1 MEMKPIFRM
10 NKLKMKYMK
19 SRADMPLAF
28 LRGTRNVLLA
38 CLLVS
43 PFVGVEAAETSVR
56 ELTKIEKIV
65 NITGKVI
72 DQDGNPIVGATVL
85 VKGTKSGVTT
95 DDTGTF
101 RINLPERNTTI
112 VVSYIGYEVHEV
124 NVAGMTSITIELK
137 PSDAIEE
144 VIVTGYGT
152 QKRSEIVGSVVT
164 ISGEELMDIPAPNI
178 AGALRNQI
186 AGVGVSEASGRPGS
200 RITLNI
206 RGASMS
212 EQGADIGAT
221 TEPLYIVDGITVSSD
236 VFDALD
242 PSMVED
248 ITFLKDASAAIY
260 GAAGAKGV
268 VLVTTKRGKQGK
280 PSISYNGYLGV
291 TDAARKPEFL
301 SAYELAEFLNEGY
314 YMGNASRGSFFSEAD
329 LEYLRGLNVDS
340 WYDQLWRPAVMQR
353 HNLSISGG
361 GENTTFFVGGSF
373 QNQNANYAGMKQDK
387 YTLRSGLT
395 TTIVE
400 GLKADIAFNVDHSI
414 RESKNQIGNETDAS
428 FYEDIVSTPDWF
440 PMYIGEYPVY
450 LGSSRSNLLAALNSG
465 YLETR
470 KSQGYSINANLT
482 WEPRFFKGF
491 SARVQ
496 MSQRGGNENTN
507 TYRPPYR
514 LYEFERMGNNDAFFS
529 TTMINTD
536 EETWGVNKANS
547 VTQPTLAQNRGY
559 QGFVTLSYNNTF
571 ADHTL
576 GVVVGAEQ
584 TRGYSEN
591 LGVRWTTQLIPNFQD
606 FWAFDHNTLER
617 TARAIME
624 NTKRSAFGR
633 MSYDY
638 KKKYMLQVVT
648 RLDASSN
655 FARGDRWGWS
665 PSIGA
670 GWNLSEE
677 DFFKDNI
684 SFINNLKLRVNW
696 GITGDDRVDQRLW
709 QERYL
714 LAINDGYMFG
724 DNQYGLGLNPSTF
737 PNLNITWEK
746 KQTFNFGLDATLLNN
761 KMNVTLEIFK
771 NKTYDGFDQGAD
783 QMNPLYA
790 GLLAPVI
797 NYREAYNWGS
807 EISVGYKTKLAED
820 WSLTTNMNFGIP
832 FYGGSIVTK
841 MLYPP
846 NDILEKDLDDGKWLG
861 TKFGV
866 DPRIY
871 HSGNIGFRTH
881 GIFRT
886 QEQLD
891 AFMAENPNY
900 TINGEV
906 PQVGWLVYEDV
917 NGDGVVNHLDQ
928 TLLQDR
934 RTNSIFGMGGNI
946 GINYKSFSLRT
957 NLVMNFGGKV
967 AIDSRARTRPDL
979 ETNVPILWR
988 DRWTPDDPM
997 NGIYPRAD
1005 DPYINRHADIWTVNG
1020 TMIRINNMTFSYSL
1034 PSTLARRLGL
1044 GSARVLATGNNLW
1057 VLVNPY
1063 SYKDPYTSSAYN
1075 YPTVRTI
1082 SLGLS
1087 ASL

>member
-1 MEMKPIFRM
+1 M
-10 NKLKMKYMK
+10 NYMK
-19 SRADMPLAF
+19 SRVELPIAF
-28 LRGTRNVLLA
+28 LRGARNILVASMLA
-38 CLLVS
+38 VPLAG
-43 PFVGVEAAETSVR
+43 FAATENETII
-56 ELTKIEKIV
+56 LDKADALV

-72 DQDGNPIVGATVL
+72 DQDGNPVVGATVL
-85 VKGTKSGVTT
+85 VKGTKSGVQT
-95 DDTGTF
+95 DENGVF

-112 VVSYIGYEVHEV
+112 VVSYIGYDVHEV

-137 PSDAIEE
+137 PSDAIDE

-164 ISGEELMDIPAPNI
+164 ITGEELMDIPAPNI

-186 AGVGVSEASGRPGS
+186 PGVGVSEASGRPGS

-212 EQGADIGAT
+212 GAGQGIGAT
-221 TEPLYIVDGITVSSD
+221 TEPLYIVDGITVSAD

-291 TDAARKPEFL
+291 TDAARRPEFL
-301 SAYELAEFLNEGY
+301 STYELAEFLNEGY
-314 YMGNASRGSFFSEAD
+314 YMANASQGSFFSEAD
-329 LEYLRGLNVDS
+329 LDYLRGLDVDS
-340 WYDQLWRPAVMQR
+340 WYDQLWKPAVMQR

-373 QNQNANYAGMKQDK
+373 QNQNANYAGMKHDK

-414 RESKNQIGNETDAS
+414 RESKNQIGNETDAG
-428 FYEDIVSTPDWF
+428 FYEGIVSTPDWY
-440 PMYIGEYPVY
+440 PMYIDGYPVD
-450 LGSSRSNLLAALNSG
+450 LGSRSNPLAALNSG
-465 YLETR
+465 YLESR
-470 KSQGYSINANLT
+470 KGQGYSINASLT
-482 WEPRFFKGF
+482 WEPKFLKGL

-514 LYEFERMGNNDAFFS
+514 LYQFERMGNNNAFFS
-529 TTMINTD
+529 TTMDPDQEPWGID
-536 EETWGVNKANS
+536 ENNS
-547 VTQPTLAQNRGY
+547 LTNPTLAQNKGY
-559 QGFVTLSYNNTF
+559 QGFVTLSYNKTF

-576 GVVVGAEQ
+576 GVIVGGEQ

-591 LGVRWTTQLIPNFQD
+591 LGVRWLTQLVPGFED
-606 FWAFDHNTLER
+606 YWAFDQNTMQR
-617 TARAIME
+617 TARAITE
-624 NTKRSAFGR
+624 HTKRSGFGR
-633 MSYDY
+633 ASYDY

-665 PSIGA
+665 PSVGA
-670 GWNLSEE
+670 GWNISEE
-677 DFFKDNI
+677 NFFKDNI

-696 GITGDDRVDQRLW
+696 GITGDDRVDDRLW

-714 LAINDGYMFG
+714 LGINDGYLFG
-724 DNQYGLGLNPSTF
+724 DQYGVGINPSTF
-737 PNLNITWEK
+737 PNLSITWEK
-746 KQTFNFGLDATLLNN
+746 RETFNFGLDATLLNN

-771 NKTYDGFDQGAD
+771 NRTYDGFDKGAD
-783 QMNPLYA
+783 QTNPLYA
-790 GLLAPVI
+790 GLLAPVV
-797 NYREAYNWGS
+797 NYREAHNWGS

-820 WSLTTNMNFGIP
+820 WSLSTNMNFGIP
-832 FYGGSIVTK
+832 FYGGSIVTQ

-871 HSGNIGFRTH
+871 NSGNIGFRTQ

-891 AFMAENPNY
+891 AFMSENPNY

-928 TLLQDR
+928 TLLQNR
-934 RTNSIFGMGGNI
+934 RTNSTFGMGGNI

-957 NLVMNFGGKV
+957 NLVMNFGGRA

-1020 TMIRINNMTFSYSL
+1020 TIIRINNMTFSYSL
-1034 PSTLARRLGL
+1034 PSNVARRLGL
-1044 GSARVLATGNNLW
+1044 GSARILATGNNLW
-1057 VLVNPY
+1057 VLVNPF

-1075 YPTVRTI
+1075 YPTVRTL